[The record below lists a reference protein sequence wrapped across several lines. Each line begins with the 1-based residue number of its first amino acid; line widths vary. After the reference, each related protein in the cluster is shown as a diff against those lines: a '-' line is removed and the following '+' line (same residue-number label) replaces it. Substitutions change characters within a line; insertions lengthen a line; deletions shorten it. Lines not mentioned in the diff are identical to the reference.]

1 MQRDAFLAQLKQ
13 QGFPEPSLV
22 ERAANGFVDTHSH
35 PFEAQA
41 LILSGEIRLRVGDA
55 ERVYRVGDVFH
66 LSAHEPHAEWYGPQG
81 VSYLAGRK

>member
-1 MQRDAFLAQLKQ
+1 MQRDTFLAQLQQ

-22 ERAANGFVDTHSH
+22 ERAANGFIDTHTH

-41 LILSGEIRLRVGDA
+41 LILSGEIRLRVG
-55 ERVYRVGDVFH
+55 ELESVYRAGDVFH
-66 LSAHEPHAEWYGPQG
+66 LGANVAHAEWYGPQG